1 MRQPAHQ
8 TQFRLRSLSVPPAPL
23 EALRAIAPE
32 RVLQLTGAEPDPH
45 DPCKWHTAQGVVSV
59 QGAKFFNWNRGQG
72 GGGAID
78 LVIHLRGG
86 DFRHAVQWLQRHFP
100 WLPPAALNVAT
111 EVELQLP
118 PPDPRQ
124 LSRAEDY
131 LVRQRA
137 LPRALLLPLIQA
149 GDLYA
154 DARANAVF
162 LLRGSSR
169 EPVGAELR
177 GTTAA
182 RWRGMAPGS
191 RKDLGYF
198 TATGSSTPT
207 SIILCESS
215 IDALSASTLHPQS
228 RCLSTAGARP
238 DPHWLPDLLRH
249 GLPIYCGFDADA
261 TGDTMAQRMIELHPT
276 LQRKRP
282 TLHDWNDVL
291 RAKV

>member
-8 TQFRLRSLSVPPAPL
+8 TQLRLRGLKPVPLA
-23 EALRAIAPE
+23 ALRAIALE
-32 RVLQLTGAEPDPH
+32 RVLQQTGARADPY
-45 DPCKWHTAQGVVSV
+45 DPCKWHTGQGVVSV
-59 QGAKFFNWNRGQG
+59 QGAKFFNWNQGQG

-78 LVIHLRGG
+78 LVIHLRGD
-86 DFRHAVQWLQRHFP
+86 DFSHAVAWLQAHFP
-100 WLPPAALNVAT
+100 WPSPASLTGAP

-118 PPDPRQ
+118 LPDPRQ
-124 LSRAEDY
+124 LPRVEHY

-137 LPRALLLPLIQA
+137 LPRALLEPLIQA

-162 LLRGSSR
+162 LLRGFNR

-198 TATGSSTPT
+198 TTTGSSTPT
-207 SIILCESS
+207 SIILCESA
-215 IDALSASTLHPQS
+215 IDALSASTLQPQS

-238 DPHWLPDLLRH
+238 DPHWLKDLLRE
-249 GLPIYCGFDADA
+249 GLPIACGFDADP
-261 TGDTMAQRMIELHPT
+261 TGDSMARQMIARHPSIQRL
-276 LQRKRP
+276 RP
-282 TLHDWNDVL
+282 PLHDWNDVR